1 MTLRRLLM
9 TADAVGG
16 VWTYALELAR
26 GLTGHGVELCL
37 VVIGPVPDASQRAE
51 ARAIAGLSLVV
62 ADLALEWQDGAGPLG
77 ADARH
82 RLQEL
87 EREFVPE
94 LIHCNGFREAASGFA
109 APVLV
114 VAHSCVATWSRA
126 CRGQELPSAWAA
138 YADGIR
144 AGLATADLVVA
155 PTEAFLE
162 NFRAAWRPVPRT
174 AVVRNG
180 LDLEPA
186 AGVSRQP
193 VILAAGR
200 LWDEAKNVGA
210 LVQVAPALSWPVS
223 IAGEAPSGGLG
234 DGVQHLGRLPR
245 DELRQRMSEAAIFV
259 APARYEPF
267 GLAILEAA
275 AEGCALVLGRI
286 PSLIELWEGAA
297 RFVAPDDPASLQAAL
312 SELTRDPDALARLQ
326 RAAAERARTLTR
338 RRMVEGYLA
347 AYSSI
352 LAAAPFSKVRAA

>member
-26 GLTGHGVELCL
+26 GLTGRGVELCL
-37 VVIGPVPDASQRAE
+37 VVIGPPPDASQRAE
-51 ARAIAGLSLVV
+51 ARAVAELSLVV
-62 ADLALEWQDGAGPLG
+62 ADLALEWQDGAGPLE

-87 EREFVPE
+87 EREFAPE
-94 LIHCNGFREAASGFA
+94 LVHCNGFREAAAGFA

-126 CRGQELPSAWAA
+126 CRGQELPPAWGA
-138 YADGIR
+138 YADGVR
-144 AGLATADLVVA
+144 TGLEAADLVVA

-162 NFRAAWRPVPRT
+162 DFQAAWGALPRT

-180 LDLEPA
+180 LDLEPV
-186 AGVSRQP
+186 AGVTRQP
-193 VILAAGR
+193 AILAAGR

-210 LVQVAPALSWPVS
+210 LVRVAPALPWPIW
-223 IAGEAPSGGLG
+223 IAGEAPPGGLG
-234 DGVQHLGRLPR
+234 VGVQHLGRLPR
-245 DELRQRMSEAAIFV
+245 DELRLQMGAAAIFV

-275 AEGCALVLGRI
+275 AAGCALVLGRI
-286 PSLIELWEGAA
+286 PSLIELWGGAA
-297 RFVAPDDPASLQAAL
+297 RFVAPDDPASLQEAL

-326 RAAAERARTLTR
+326 RAAALRARTLGR

-347 AYSSI
+347 VYGSI
-352 LAAAPFSKVRAA
+352 LAAAPSSKVRAA